1 MRCPSCGAVTEA
13 SDCCTES
20 ELMLARGQDCS
31 EDQSGSPRIEMDM
44 TTKSDDAS
52 SENLQRPRKSSTLIE
67 FPGVARS
74 SLPEW
79 RKELSER
86 VREVQER
93 RARDAAYEAA
103 EAERRRLEA
112 DTSPPQLELLPQAT
126 MPAINPLVAAALRRI
141 ERAHQGTTLADNR
154 GHRASTAAAV
164 AYSPVLEESEPYETK
179 EVSSPA
185 TLEFDSGLEATS
197 SEPAQPKTEK
207 SHNLVMVAVSQSL
220 PTQRAEKMPPP
231 TRLIRDDPND
241 PALNYLDSISREIRV
256 EEVSHKRASMPRR
269 LFCAVLDLIISAF
282 LCSPIIVAMKMTN
295 NDFHDVRIV
304 AFSAVVLIV
313 MTFIYLTLSVA
324 LTGRTWG
331 MRSLSLRVIDSRTGL
346 IPTGSQSA
354 GRAFVYLIS
363 LCTVGLGILYALLSR
378 EGYTVHDRLTRTEVI
393 GL

>member
-1 MRCPSCGAVTEA
+1 V
-13 SDCCTES
+13 
-20 ELMLARGQDCS
+20 
-31 EDQSGSPRIEMDM
+31 
-44 TTKSDDAS
+44 
-52 SENLQRPRKSSTLIE
+52 
-67 FPGVARS
+67 
-74 SLPEW
+74 
-79 RKELSER
+79 
-86 VREVQER
+86 
-93 RARDAAYEAA
+93 
-103 EAERRRLEA
+103 
-112 DTSPPQLELLPQAT
+112 
-126 MPAINPLVAAALRRI
+126 
-141 ERAHQGTTLADNR
+141 ADNR

-185 TLEFDSGLEATS
+185 TLEKEVSSPATLEFDAGLEVTS

-231 TRLIRDDPND
+231 KRLIRDDPND

-269 LFCAVLDLIISAF
+269 LFCAVLDFIISAL
-282 LCSPIIVAMKMTN
+282 LCSPIIVAMKITN

-304 AFSAVVLIV
+304 AFSAGVLIV

-331 MRSLSLRVIDSRTGL
+331 MRSLSLHVIDSRTGL